1 MTNFIRTTSL
11 AATVAFLAAAAT
23 PALAVTGPTPVSPDK
38 QAKATATIVKPLTMT
53 WVRDLNLGT
62 IVLSGAS
69 PFAGA
74 VVGINQAGTFT
85 CTDANVTCSGPTS
98 NAQYTLTGTDDQV
111 VTVNTLPTLTLTNQA
126 DNTKTLT
133 MNVDAPANVN
143 LGSSGTT
150 ALPVGGSISVDST
163 TADGVYQGTFAV
175 TVNY

>member
-53 WVRDLNLGT
+53 WVSDLDLGT

-69 PFAGA
+69 PFTGA
-74 VVGINQAGTFT
+74 AVSIDQTGTLT
-85 CTDANVTCSGPTS
+85 CTDANLTCSGPVKSAT
-98 NAQYTLTGTDDQV
+98 YTVTGTKNQV
-111 VTVNTLPTLTLTNQA
+111 VTVNSAPVTLTNA
-126 DNTKTLT
+126 AAGSTLVLT
-133 MNVDAPANVN
+133 PNAPTSVN
-143 LGSSGTT
+143 LGNTGSTSLGI
-150 ALPVGGSISVDST
+150 GGSLSLDDT
-163 TADGVYQGTFAV
+163 TPDGVYTGTFAV

>member
-1 MTNFIRTTSL
+1 MMGRVNPELKMDAVTEFVHGNGPIIPGKVFPFVFI
-11 AATVAFLAAAAT
+11 TVAC
-23 PALAVTGPTPVSPDK
+23 
-38 QAKATATIVKPLTMT
+38 
-53 WVRDLNLGT
+53 
-62 IVLSGAS
+62 GA
-69 PFAGA
+69 
-74 VVGINQAGTFT
+74 
-85 CTDANVTCSGPTS
+85 CSGFHGLVCSGTTS
-98 NAQYTLTGTDDQV
+98 NAQYTLTGTIDQV

-150 ALPVGGSISVDST
+150 ALPVGGNISLDST